1 MNLLWITSPDL
12 APLDRQI
19 TSALTGFS
27 VKWAL
32 SGQEGLSL
40 LPLYSFDAA
49 VVSGPLTDYAPEGML
64 EEIARLDS
72 RPAILIRNRE
82 GSVAE
87 AVRCVKLGATQ
98 YFGPDVLGVEQEA
111 RAILETLE
119 AAVSLQAIRYPKRVA
134 SGVAEEP
141 WRQFLV
147 GGSKAMRTVAQTI
160 RLVGTRRCTVL
171 VTGETGTGK
180 ELAARAI
187 HMSSSRSGGPLIAV
201 NCSAIPENLLE
212 AELFGHVKGAFTG
225 ATGARTGR
233 FEEAHR
239 GTLFLDEIADLPYG
253 MQTKLLRVLQEKE
266 IQRLGS
272 GESIKVDFRLIAACN
287 VNLEEKIRDGKFRED
302 LFYRL
307 NIFPIEMPP
316 LRDRREDIPVL
327 VQHFLG
333 KICASEGIS
342 LKAVSAETM
351 ERLSQHPWPG
361 NVRQLE
367 NAVEMAVA
375 LSGDRDTLYPPDF
388 RLPSPIQW
396 RPVLLDIP
404 VPQVAVP
411 ETGLDFE
418 RVVGQ
423 FEKSL
428 LDQAL
433 HHTNGNKKQAADI
446 LRLKRTTFTAK
457 LKSLEAVAGQPA

>member
-1 MNLLWITSPDL
+1 MNLLWITSPEL

-19 TSALTGFS
+19 TSSLTGFN

-32 SGQEGLSL
+32 SGQEGLAL
-40 LPLYSFDAA
+40 LPRHCFDAA
-49 VVSGPLTDYAPEGML
+49 VVSGPLTDFPVEGIL
-64 EEIARLDS
+64 EEIARMDS

-82 GSVAE
+82 GTVAE

-98 YFGPDVLGVEQEA
+98 YFGPDVLDLGQEA
-111 RAILETLE
+111 LAIEMALE
-119 AAVSLQAIRYPKRVA
+119 AAVSLQALRYPKRA
-134 SGVAEEP
+134 GPGQAEEP
-141 WRQFLV
+141 WRKFLV
-147 GGSKAMRTVAQTI
+147 GNSKAMRGVAQII

-171 VTGETGTGK
+171 VSGETGTGK

-187 HMSSSRSGGPLIAV
+187 HMASSRSGGPLIAV

-225 ATGARTGR
+225 ATGVRIGR

-272 GESIKVDFRLIAACN
+272 GENLKVDFRLIAACN
-287 VNLEEKIRDGKFRED
+287 VNLEERIREGRFRED

-307 NIFPIEMPP
+307 NILPIEMPP
-316 LRDRREDIPVL
+316 LRERREDIPL
-327 VQHFLG
+327 LAQHFLAKVCG
-333 KICASEGIS
+333 FEGIS
-342 LKAVSAETM
+342 IKEVSPETM

-375 LSGDRDTLYPPDF
+375 LSGDRDMLYPADF
-388 RLPSPIQW
+388 RLPSPVQW
-396 RPVLLDIP
+396 RPPLMNIP

-418 RVVGQ
+418 RIVGQ

-433 HHTNGNKKQAADI
+433 HHTNGNKKQAAEI

-457 LKSLEAVAGQPA
+457 LKSLEAVAG

>member
-1 MNLLWITSPDL
+1 MNLLWITSPD
-12 APLDRQI
+12 AVTLDRQV
-19 TSALTGFS
+19 TSSLNGFS
-27 VKWAL
+27 VRWAL
-32 SGQEGLSL
+32 SGQEGLGL
-40 LPLYSFDAA
+40 LALHSFDAA
-49 VVSGPLTDYAPEGML
+49 VVSAPLADYPPEGML

-82 GSVAE
+82 GTVAE

-98 YFGPDVLGVEQEA
+98 YFGADILDPGQEA
-111 RAILETLE
+111 QAIQLALE
-119 AAVSLQAIRYPKRVA
+119 AAVNLQGLRHPKRVA

-141 WRQFLV
+141 WRKYLV
-147 GGSKAMRTVAQTI
+147 GNSKAMRNVAQVI

-171 VTGETGTGK
+171 VSGETGTGK

-187 HMSSSRSGGPLIAV
+187 HMASSRSGGPLIAV

-225 ATGARTGR
+225 ASGMRVGR

-272 GESIKVDFRLIAACN
+272 GESVKVDFRLIAACN
-287 VNLEEKIRDGKFRED
+287 VHLEDRIQEGKFRED
-302 LFYRL
+302 LYYRL
-307 NIFPIEMPP
+307 NILPIEMPP
-316 LRDRREDIPVL
+316 LRDRREDIPLL
-327 VQHFLG
+327 VQHFLA
-333 KICASEGIS
+333 KVCASEGIS
-342 LKAVSAETM
+342 VKEVSPETM

-375 LSGDRDTLYPPDF
+375 LSGDRDTLYPADF

-396 RPVLLDIP
+396 RPALVDVP

-411 ETGLDFE
+411 QTGLDFE

-433 HHTNGNKKQAADI
+433 HHTHGNKKQAAEI

-457 LKSLEAVAGQPA
+457 LKSLEAVAG

>member
-19 TSALTGFS
+19 TSVLTGFD

-32 SGQEGLSL
+32 SGQEGLSM
-40 LPLYSFDAA
+40 LPRHSFDAA
-49 VVSGPLTDYAPEGML
+49 VVSGPLTDYPPEGML

-98 YFGPDVLGVEQEA
+98 YFGPDVLTFEQEGL
-111 RAILETLE
+111 AILHALE
-119 AAVSLQAIRYPKRVA
+119 AAVSLQSLRYPKRPGA
-134 SGVAEEP
+134 AEEP
-141 WRQFLV
+141 WRRFLV
-147 GGSKAMRTVAQTI
+147 GNSKAMRNVAQTI

-187 HMSSSRSGGPLIAV
+187 HMASSRSGGPLIAV

-225 ATGARTGR
+225 ATGVRTGR
-233 FEEAHR
+233 FEESHK

-287 VNLEEKIRDGKFRED
+287 VNLDEKIREGKFRED

-316 LRDRREDIPVL
+316 LRERREDIPLL
-327 VQHFLG
+327 VQHFLA
-333 KICASEGIS
+333 KICTAEGIS
-342 LKAVSAETM
+342 MKEVSPETM
-351 ERLSQHPWPG
+351 ERLSLHPWPG

-367 NAVEMAVA
+367 NAVEMGVA
-375 LSGDRDTLYPPDF
+375 LSGDRDTLYPADF
-388 RLPSPIQW
+388 RLPSPVQW
-396 RPVLLDIP
+396 RPVALEVP

-433 HHTNGNKKQAADI
+433 HHTNGNKKQAAEI

-457 LKSLEAVAGQPA
+457 LKSLEAVAG

>member
-1 MNLLWITSPDL
+1 MHLLWITSPDL
-12 APLDRQI
+12 AHADQQI
-19 TSALTGFS
+19 TSSLTGFN
-27 VKWAL
+27 VKWAH
-32 SGQEGLSL
+32 SGREGLAL
-40 LPLYSFDAA
+40 LPRHSFDAA
-49 VVSGPLTDYAPEGML
+49 VVSAPLLDYPPEGML

-72 RPAILIRNRE
+72 RPAILIRNRV
-82 GSVAE
+82 GTVAE

-98 YFGPDVLGVEQEA
+98 YFGPDILNAEQEA
-111 RAILETLE
+111 LAIQHALES
-119 AAVSLQAIRYPKRVA
+119 AVSLQTIRFPRRPAAVA
-134 SGVAEEP
+134 VEEP
-141 WRQFLV
+141 WRKFLV
-147 GGSKAMRTVAQTI
+147 GDSKAMRQVAQI
-160 RLVGTRRCTVL
+160 VRLVGTRRCTVL

-187 HMSSSRSGGPLIAV
+187 HMASSRSGGPLIAV

-287 VNLEEKIRDGKFRED
+287 VNLEERIREGKFRED

-307 NIFPIEMPP
+307 NILPIEMPP
-316 LRDRREDIPVL
+316 LRERREDIPL
-327 VQHFLG
+327 LMQHFLT
-333 KICASEGIS
+333 KVCAAESIS
-342 LKAVSAETM
+342 MKEVSPETM
-351 ERLSQHPWPG
+351 ERLQQHPWPG

-375 LSGDRDTLYPPDF
+375 LSGDRNTLYPADF
-388 RLPSPIQW
+388 RLPSPVQW
-396 RPVLLDIP
+396 RPAIVDVP

-411 ETGLDFE
+411 ESGLDFE

-433 HHTNGNKKQAADI
+433 HHTNGNKKQAAEI

-457 LKSLEAVAGQPA
+457 LKSLEAVAGSF

>member
-12 APLDRQI
+12 ATLDRQLASKLKG
-19 TSALTGFS
+19 TNVT
-27 VKWAL
+27 WAH
-32 SGQEGLSL
+32 SGQEGLAL
-40 LPLYSFDAA
+40 LPRHSFDAA
-49 VVSGPLTDYAPEGML
+49 VVSGPLTDYPPEGML

-82 GSVAE
+82 GTVAE

-98 YFGPDVLGVEQEA
+98 YFGSGILSAELEA
-111 RAILETLE
+111 QAIEHALE
-119 AAVSLQAIRYPKRVA
+119 AAVSHQALRFPKRIGP
-134 SGVAEEP
+134 GVAEEP
-141 WRQFLV
+141 WRKFLV
-147 GGSKAMRTVAQTI
+147 GNSKAIRNVAQVI

-187 HMSSSRSGGPLIAV
+187 HQASSRSGGPMIAV

-225 ATGARTGR
+225 AAGMRLGR

-287 VNLEEKIRDGKFRED
+287 VNLEEQIREGKFRED

-307 NIFPIEMPP
+307 NILPIEMPP
-316 LRDRREDIPVL
+316 LRERREDIPLL
-327 VQHFLG
+327 VQHFLE
-333 KICASEGIS
+333 KVCVSEGIPV
-342 LKAVSAETM
+342 KDVSPETM
-351 ERLSQHPWPG
+351 VRLSQHPWPG

-375 LSGDRDTLYPPDF
+375 LSGDRDTLYPADF
-388 RLPSPIQW
+388 RLPSPIEW
-396 RPVLLDIP
+396 RPVAVGVP

-433 HHTNGNKKQAADI
+433 THTNGNKKQAADI

-457 LKSLEAVAGQPA
+457 LKSLEAVAG

>member
-1 MNLLWITSPDL
+1 MNLLWITSPER
-12 APLDRQI
+12 AALDRQI
-19 TSALTGFS
+19 TSVLTGFNL
-27 VKWAL
+27 KWAL
-32 SGQEGLSL
+32 SGLEGLSM
-40 LPLYSFDAA
+40 LPRHSFDAA
-49 VVSGPLTDYAPEGML
+49 VVSGPLTDYPPEGML

-98 YFGPDVLGVEQEA
+98 YFGPDVLNIEQEA
-111 RAILETLE
+111 QALQQALE
-119 AAVSLQAIRYPKRVA
+119 AAVSLQSLRYPKRLA
-134 SGVAEEP
+134 PGAAEEP
-141 WRQFLV
+141 WRRFLV
-147 GGSKAMRTVAQTI
+147 GNSKAMRNVAQTI

-187 HMSSSRSGGPLIAV
+187 HMASSRSGGPLIAV

-225 ATGARTGR
+225 ATGVRTGR
-233 FEEAHR
+233 FEESHK

-287 VNLEEKIRDGKFRED
+287 VNLDDKIKENKFRED

-316 LRDRREDIPVL
+316 LRERREDIPLL
-327 VQHFLG
+327 VQHFLV
-333 KICASEGIS
+333 KICTAEGIS
-342 LKAVSAETM
+342 MKEVSPETM
-351 ERLSQHPWPG
+351 ERLSLHPWPG

-375 LSGDRDTLYPPDF
+375 LSGDRDTLYPADF
-388 RLPSPIQW
+388 RLPSPVQW
-396 RPVLLDIP
+396 RPVALEVP

-433 HHTNGNKKQAADI
+433 HHTNGNKKQAAEI

-457 LKSLEAVAGQPA
+457 LKSLEAVAG

>member
-12 APLDRQI
+12 VAADQKI
-19 TSALTGFS
+19 TSSLTGIS
-27 VKWAL
+27 VKWAY
-32 SGQEGLSL
+32 SGHEGLAL
-40 LPLYSFDAA
+40 LPSHSFDAA
-49 VVSGPLTDYAPEGML
+49 VVSAPLRDYPPEGML

-72 RPAILIRNRE
+72 RPAILIRNRQ
-82 GSVAE
+82 GTVAE
-87 AVRCVKLGATQ
+87 AVRCLKLGATQ
-98 YFGPDVLGVEQEA
+98 YFGADILNAEQEA
-111 RAILETLE
+111 LAIQHALE
-119 AAVSLQAIRYPKRVA
+119 AAVSLQALRYPKRI
-134 SGVAEEP
+134 GPGLAEEP
-141 WRQFLV
+141 WRKFLV
-147 GGSKAMRTVAQTI
+147 GHGKAMRQVAQVI

-187 HMSSSRSGGPLIAV
+187 HVASSRAAGPMIAV

-225 ATGARTGR
+225 AIGVRIGR
-233 FEEAHR
+233 IEEAHR

-287 VNLEEKIRDGKFRED
+287 VNLEDRIREGKFRED

-307 NIFPIEMPP
+307 NILPIEMPP
-316 LRDRREDIPVL
+316 LRERREDIPLL
-327 VQHFLG
+327 VQHFLT
-333 KICASEGIS
+333 KVCASEEIPM
-342 LKAVSAETM
+342 KEVSPETM
-351 ERLSQHPWPG
+351 ERLQQHPWPG

-375 LSGDRDTLYPPDF
+375 LSGDRDTLYPADF
-388 RLPSPIQW
+388 RLPSPMQW
-396 RPVLLDIP
+396 RPALVDVT

-428 LDQAL
+428 LDQAM
-433 HHTNGNKKQAADI
+433 HHTNGNKKQAAEI

-457 LKSLEAVAGQPA
+457 LKSLEAVAG

>member
-1 MNLLWITSPDL
+1 MNLLWITSPEL

-19 TSALTGFS
+19 TNALTGFA
-27 VKWAL
+27 VKWAY

-40 LPLYSFDAA
+40 LPQHSFDAA
-49 VVSGPLTDYAPEGML
+49 VVSGPLADYPPEGML

-98 YFGPDVLGVEQEA
+98 YFGSDILDAGQEA
-111 RAILETLE
+111 LAIQHALE
-119 AAVSLQAIRYPKRVA
+119 AAASHQALRYPKRLSA
-134 SGVAEEP
+134 GAAEEP
-141 WRQFLV
+141 WRRFLV

-187 HMSSSRSGGPLIAV
+187 HMASSRSGGPLIAV

-225 ATGARTGR
+225 ATGVRTGR
-233 FEEAHR
+233 FEEAHK

-287 VNLEEKIRDGKFRED
+287 VNLDDKIREGKFRED

-316 LRDRREDIPVL
+316 LRERRDDIPL
-327 VQHFLG
+327 LAQHFLG
-333 KICASEGIS
+333 KICNAEGIS
-342 LKAVSAETM
+342 MKEVSPETM

-375 LSGDRDTLYPPDF
+375 LSGDRDTLYPADF
-388 RLPSPIQW
+388 RLPSPVQW
-396 RPVLLDIP
+396 RPTMIEVA

-418 RVVGQ
+418 RIVGR

-433 HHTNGNKKQAADI
+433 QHTNGNKKQAAEI

-457 LKSLEAVAGQPA
+457 LKSLEAVAG

>member
-12 APLDRQI
+12 RAADREV
-19 TSALTGFS
+19 TAALTG
-27 VKWAL
+27 VQLTWAQ
-32 SGQEGLSL
+32 SGMEGLAL
-40 LPLYSFDAA
+40 IPRQAYDAI
-49 VVSGPLTDYAPEGML
+49 VVSAPLPDYLPEGIL
-64 EEIARLDS
+64 EEIAQLDS
-72 RPAILIRNRE
+72 RPPVLIRSHD

-87 AVRCVKLGATQ
+87 AVRCVKLGAAQ
-98 YFGPDVLGVEQEA
+98 YYGSTLLSPAHQAEA
-111 RAILETLE
+111 IQHTLE
-119 AAVSLQAIRYPKRVA
+119 SAVRMQALRYPKRTGTA
-134 SGVAEEP
+134 ANDEP
-141 WRQFLV
+141 WRKFLV
-147 GGSKAMRTVAQTI
+147 GNSPAMRQVAQVI
-160 RLVGTRRCTVL
+160 RLVSTRRCTVL

-187 HMSSSRSGGPLIAV
+187 HMSSSRAAGPLIAV

-212 AELFGHVKGAFTG
+212 AELFGHTKGAFTG
-225 ATGARTGR
+225 AGGMRTGR

-287 VNLEEKIRDGKFRED
+287 VDLQSRIREGKFRED

-307 NIFPIEMPP
+307 NILP
-316 LRDRREDIPVL
+316 LELPALRERRDDIPLL
-327 VQHFLG
+327 VQHFLT
-333 KICASEGIS
+333 KICSSEGIPA
-342 LKAVSAETM
+342 KEVSADTM
-351 ERLSQHPWPG
+351 ERLCQHPWPG

-375 LSGDRDTLYPPDF
+375 LSGDRDTLYPADF
-388 RLPSPIQW
+388 RLPSPVQW
-396 RPVLLDIP
+396 RPATAAVP
-404 VPQVAVP
+404 VPQVAMP
-411 ETGLDFE
+411 ATGLDFE
-418 RVVGQ
+418 QVVGL
-423 FEKSL
+423 FEKNL

-433 HHTNGNKKQAADI
+433 HHTQGNKKQAADI

-457 LKSLEAVAGQPA
+457 LKSLEAVAG

>member
-1 MNLLWITSPDL
+1 MNVLWITSPDL
-12 APLDRQI
+12 AALDREI
-19 TSALTGFS
+19 TESLTDCD
-27 VKWAL
+27 VNWAH
-32 SGQEGLSL
+32 SGREGLAL
-40 LPLYSFDAA
+40 LLRHSFDAA
-49 VVSGPLTDYAPEGML
+49 VVSAPLPDYPPEGML

-82 GSVAE
+82 GTVAE

-98 YFGPDVLGVEQEA
+98 YFGPGVLNAEQEA
-111 RAILETLE
+111 LAIEHALQ
-119 AAVSLQAIRYPKRVA
+119 AAVALQGLRHPRRNGPAA
-134 SGVAEEP
+134 AEEP
-141 WRQFLV
+141 WRKFLV
-147 GGSKAMRTVAQTI
+147 GNSKAMRTVAQVI

-187 HMSSSRSGGPLIAV
+187 HMASSRSGGPLIAV

-212 AELFGHVKGAFTG
+212 AELFGHVRGAFTG
-225 ATGARTGR
+225 ATGGR
-233 FEEAHR
+233 IGRIEEAHR

-266 IQRLGS
+266 IQKLGS

-287 VNLEEKIRDGKFRED
+287 VNLEERIREGKFRED

-316 LRDRREDIPVL
+316 LRERREDIPVL

-333 KICASEGIS
+333 KVCESEGIRVKELS
-342 LKAVSAETM
+342 PETM

-375 LSGDRDTLYPPDF
+375 LSGDRDTLYPADF
-388 RLPSPIQW
+388 RLPSPAQW
-396 RPVLLDIP
+396 RPALVDVP

-433 HHTNGNKKQAADI
+433 NHTQGNKKQAAEI

-457 LKSLEAVAGQPA
+457 LKSLEAVAGF

>member
-1 MNLLWITSPDL
+1 MNLLWITSPE
-12 APLDRQI
+12 AVTLDRRI
-19 TSALTGFS
+19 TSALTGFK
-27 VKWAL
+27 VTWAY
-32 SGQEGLSL
+32 SGHEGLAL
-40 LPLYSFDAA
+40 LPLESFDAA
-49 VVSGPLTDYAPEGML
+49 VVCAPLTDHPPEGML

-82 GSVAE
+82 GNVAE
-87 AVRCVKLGATQ
+87 AVRCVKLGAIQ
-98 YFGPDVLGVEQEA
+98 YFGPDDLTIEQEA
-111 RAILETLE
+111 QALQEALE
-119 AAVSLQAIRYPKRVA
+119 AAVNLQSLRYPKRM
-134 SGVAEEP
+134 GPGIAEEP
-141 WRQFLV
+141 WRKFLV
-147 GGSKAMRTVAQTI
+147 GHSKAMRGVAQVI

-187 HMSSSRSGGPLIAV
+187 HMASSRSGGPLIAV

-225 ATGARTGR
+225 ATGVRIGR

-272 GESIKVDFRLIAACN
+272 GECVKVDFRLIAACN
-287 VNLEEKIRDGKFRED
+287 VNLEERIRDGKFRED

-307 NIFPIEMPP
+307 NILPIELPP
-316 LRDRREDIPVL
+316 LRERRDDIPLL
-327 VQHFLG
+327 VQHFLQ
-333 KICASEGIS
+333 KVCSAEGIS
-342 LKAVSAETM
+342 LKEVSAETM

-375 LSGDRDTLYPPDF
+375 LSGDRDTLYPADF

-396 RPVLLDIP
+396 RPIRVEVA

-411 ETGLDFE
+411 ETGIDFE

-428 LDQAL
+428 MDQAM
-433 HHTNGNKKQAADI
+433 HHTNGNKNKAAGI

-457 LKSLEAVAGQPA
+457 LKSLEAVAG

>member
-1 MNLLWITSPDL
+1 MNLLWITSPEL
-12 APLDRQI
+12 ASLDRQI
-19 TSALTGFS
+19 TSALTGIT
-27 VKWAL
+27 VKWAH
-32 SGQEGLSL
+32 SGHEGLAL
-40 LPLYSFDAA
+40 LPQFSFDAA
-49 VVSGPLTDYAPEGML
+49 VVSGPLIDYPPEGML
-64 EEIARLDS
+64 EEIARLDA

-98 YFGPDVLGVEQEA
+98 YFGPGLLSASQEA
-111 RAILETLE
+111 EAIQCALE
-119 AAVSLQAIRYPKRVA
+119 AAVSLQALRYPKRVGA
-134 SGVAEEP
+134 GVGEEP
-141 WRQFLV
+141 WRKFLV
-147 GGSKAMRTVAQTI
+147 GNSKAMRTVAQTI

-187 HMSSSRSGGPLIAV
+187 HMASSRSGGPMIAV

-212 AELFGHVKGAFTG
+212 AELFGHVRGAFTG

-287 VNLEEKIRDGKFRED
+287 VTLEDRIREGKFRED

-316 LRDRREDIPVL
+316 LRERREDIPLL
-327 VQHFLG
+327 VQHFLA
-333 KICASEGIS
+333 KVCAAESLS
-342 LKAVSAETM
+342 LKDVSPETM
-351 ERLSQHPWPG
+351 ERLGQHPWPG

-367 NAVEMAVA
+367 NSVEMAVA
-375 LSGDRDTLYPPDF
+375 ISGDRDTLYPADF

-396 RPVLLDIP
+396 RPVAAQVPI
-404 VPQVAVP
+404 PQVAVP
-411 ETGLDFE
+411 EAGLDFE
-418 RVVGQ
+418 RLVGQ

-457 LKSLEAVAGQPA
+457 LKSLEAVAG